1 MSAAKTKEATGT
13 TSGAIEEL
21 YHEAMRSYEKALKSG
36 IQLQEESVNLW
47 KDVFRK
53 FGSAEE
59 LQAKFESIA
68 EDGVPN
74 ARKRMN
80 EFVETFN
87 RTSNETVDLFSKT
100 FAAYQAASVTEAQ
113 RRVRDLI
120 DSSVSAL
127 RGNVERALH
136 TNAEIIAACEEIV
149 DRFCPAAK

>member
-1 MSAAKTKEATGT
+1 MSAANTKEVTGT
-13 TSGAIEEL
+13 RSGTIEEL
-21 YHEAMRSYEKALKSG
+21 YHESMRSYEKALKSC
-36 IQLQEESVNLW
+36 IRLQEKSVNLW
-47 KDVFRK
+47 KDAFRK

-68 EDGVPN
+68 ADGVPN
-74 ARKRMN
+74 VRKRMD

-87 RTSNETVDLFSKT
+87 RTSNETIHLFRKT
-100 FAAYQAASVTEAQ
+100 LAAYQAASVTEAQ

-127 RGNVERALH
+127 RGNVERALR